1 MTRQLRSTNRLL
13 ATLAGLLP
21 LAAVTIML
29 PMSLHA
35 QRVGSDGSLFT
46 DIKAARVGDLL
57 TVLVYED
64 AQASNS
70 SQLKTEEKSDA
81 NTKSTGG
88 VGPLHFI
95 PLFSADNT
103 NNNKYDGKGE
113 NSRTGLL
120 KGKMTVEV
128 IAERNNGDLVIQG
141 SRVVTINSDHQTM
154 TLTGIVR
161 RADINPDNTLESY
174 NIAEAQIVYTGKG
187 PGADGSKPGLI
198 TRALNWIF

>member
-1 MTRQLRSTNRLL
+1 MIRQSQSTSRVLALL
-13 ATLAGLLP
+13 AVWLP
-21 LAAVTIML
+21 LVAVTMMS
-29 PMSLHA
+29 PVSLHA

-57 TVLVYED
+57 TVLVYEN
-64 AQASNS
+64 AQATNS

-81 NTKSTGG
+81 STSSSGG
-88 VGPLHFI
+88 AGPLNFI
-95 PLFSADNT
+95 PLFSADNK

-113 NSRTGLL
+113 NSRAGLL

-141 SRVVTINSDHQTM
+141 SRVVTINSDKQMM

-161 RADINPDNTLESY
+161 RADINPDNTLDSY

>member
-1 MTRQLRSTNRLL
+1 ML
-13 ATLAGLLP
+13 AVFLP
-21 LAAVTIML
+21 LTLVWLMTPAL
-29 PMSLHA
+29 LHA

-81 NTKSTGG
+81 STKSTGG
-88 VGPLHFI
+88 AGPLRFI
-95 PLFSADNT
+95 PLFSADNA

-113 NSRTGLL
+113 NSRSGLL
-120 KGKMTVEV
+120 KAKMTVEV

-161 RADINPDNTLESY
+161 RADINPDNTLDSY
-174 NIAEAQIVYTGKG
+174 NIADAQIVYTGKG

>member
-1 MTRQLRSTNRLL
+1 MKEQSRLTNRVF
-13 ATLAGLLP
+13 ATLMALLP
-21 LAAVTIML
+21 IVAATVML
-29 PMSLHA
+29 STPLHA

-81 NTKSTGG
+81 STKSTGG
-88 VGPLHFI
+88 VGPLKFI
-95 PLFSADNT
+95 PLFSADNA

-113 NSRTGLL
+113 NSRAGLL

-187 PGADGSKPGLI
+187 PGTDGSKPGLI